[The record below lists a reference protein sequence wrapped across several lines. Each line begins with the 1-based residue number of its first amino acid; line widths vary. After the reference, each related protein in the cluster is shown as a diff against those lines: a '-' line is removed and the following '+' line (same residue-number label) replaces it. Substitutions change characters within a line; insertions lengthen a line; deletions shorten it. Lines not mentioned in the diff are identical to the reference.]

1 MRRRRKLIIPDYYM
15 QDVPY
20 DLIYDDTGKLIGE
33 VYTLPASLTRR
44 YMDDKRQAVNAV
56 RSERSDMETG

>member
-1 MRRRRKLIIPDYYM
+1 M